1 MAVVKRRGDLAWRSI
16 DGQVV
21 GLDLQAS
28 CYFSVNATG
37 ALLWE
42 RLGEEVGLEELV
54 QLVVETYVIDAD
66 QARRDVTAFLAA
78 LLEQGLLAT

>member
-1 MAVVKRRGDLAWRSI
+1 MVKRRGDLAWRSV

-21 GLDLQAS
+21 GLDLEAS

-42 RLGEEVGLEELV
+42 RLGEEADLEELV
-54 QLVVETYVIDAD
+54 QLVVDTYALDAD
-66 QARRDVTAFLAA
+66 QARHDVTAFLAA
-78 LLEQGLLAT
+78 LSDQGLLAT